1 MTGCIEA
8 LCCWRRKRPAND
20 AANEPEKPHAIRVD
34 SVDTVDTVIPDP
46 EKPPLEVRP
55 GHVGHAS
62 TGAPVRAGV
71 KPASSTLADTK
82 WADSGSTKTPH
93 SFRDDAT
100 LKDEELDE
108 TEERE
113 RRRKAEEEEQ
123 ERLDFFQMM

>member
-8 LCCWRRKRPAND
+8 LCCWRRKRTPD
-20 AANEPEKPHAIRVD
+20 DVTCEPEKPHATRVD
-34 SVDTVDTVIPDP
+34 SVDTVIADP

-62 TGAPVRAGV
+62 TGVPVRAGV
-71 KPASSTLADTK
+71 NLADSTLADTK
-82 WADSGSTKTPH
+82 WADSASTKAPR
-93 SFRDDAT
+93 SFRDEAT
-100 LKDEELDE
+100 LKDEELDK

>member
-1 MTGCIEA
+1 MTGCIGA
-8 LCCWRRKRPAND
+8 LCCWRRKRTAGD
-20 AANEPEKPHAIRVD
+20 VACETEKPHATRVD
-34 SVDTVDTVIPDP
+34 SVDSVIPDP
-46 EKPPLEVRP
+46 EKPPLEVRA

-62 TGAPVRAGV
+62 KGVPVRAGV
-71 KPASSTLADTK
+71 NPASSAYPTLADTK
-82 WADSGSTKTPH
+82 RADSASTKATR

-108 TEERE
+108 TEERD